1 MDGIIFL
8 LVSLLIVGFSIFNIF
23 RSVMIIK
30 KFDKI
35 KKGMDYNQVV
45 SIVGLPK
52 RTETSGDIS
61 KCIYSFEFAFDREN
75 IFRRMPRTYRI
86 VAFRNEKV
94 VYIV

>member
-1 MDGIIFL
+1 MDGIIIL
-8 LVSLLIVGFSIFNIF
+8 LASLLFVGFYIF
-23 RSVMIIK
+23 RSVLIIK

-52 RTETSGDIS
+52 RIETSGDIS
-61 KCIYSFEFAFDREN
+61 KCIYSIEFAFDREN
-75 IFRRMPRTYRI
+75 IFRGMSRTYRI
-86 VAFRNEKV
+86 IAFQNKKV